1 MADIYEYGETDPN
14 KGRYV
19 WIDEE
24 GNANLADGTV
34 LKPGEYTRR
43 PPNDPRVLAAR
54 GGGVGTVANRS
65 ELAAMRQ
72 VAGGLHRRANV
83 LKEIRTVINDS
94 IDASGTIAATG
105 NVGRLTSWVGRLA
118 NDIYNG
124 LAVLGAG
131 EFTALD
137 EKGKSY
143 SLDSSAGRDK
153 FRRQYAESI
162 NQYLPE
168 SFKGTSEAAERFQS
182 LVTEMLYLEARSSE
196 PGAKQFSDADIQ
208 RMARIVG
215 EGVNNPEALRKIVLG
230 SYERSMDN
238 FEYMMLQ
245 FPPEERM
252 RVMTPEAYRVLQ
264 DQRQEVSDLFGQPFG
279 AAAVEGGTAPAQSGG
294 GASGGWVDAGD
305 GVRVR
310 PKPNQ

>member
-1 MADIYEYGETDPN
+1 
-14 KGRYV
+14 
-19 WIDEE
+19 
-24 GNANLADGTV
+24 
-34 LKPGEYTRR
+34 
-43 PPNDPRVLAAR
+43 
-54 GGGVGTVANRS
+54 
-65 ELAAMRQ
+65 
-72 VAGGLHRRANV
+72 
-83 LKEIRTVINDS
+83 
-94 IDASGTIAATG
+94 
-105 NVGRLTSWVGRLA
+105 
-118 NDIYNG
+118 
-124 LAVLGAG
+124 
-131 EFTALD
+131 
-137 EKGKSY
+137 
-143 SLDSSAGRDK
+143 
-153 FRRQYAESI
+153 
-162 NQYLPE
+162 
-168 SFKGTSEAAERFQS
+168 
-182 LVTEMLYLEARSSE
+182 
-196 PGAKQFSDADIQ
+196 
-208 RMARIVG
+208 MARIVG